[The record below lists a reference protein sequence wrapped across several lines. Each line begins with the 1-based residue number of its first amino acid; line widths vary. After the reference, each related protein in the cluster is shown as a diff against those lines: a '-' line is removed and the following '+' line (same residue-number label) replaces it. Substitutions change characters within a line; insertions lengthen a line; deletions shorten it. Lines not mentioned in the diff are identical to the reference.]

1 MQEPVQM
8 SKTQPDNTTQANGG
22 RRVRYLDVGDAGD
35 GQRLDNFLLAR
46 YKHIPKSRLYRTIRS
61 GEVRVNSRRAKP
73 HHRLGAGD
81 RVRVPPLEA
90 APVRATPVGD
100 GDIAALERRI
110 LHEDG
115 ELIVINKPANRA
127 AHAGTGHNYGVVD
140 VLRRMRPADDV
151 QLAHR
156 LDKSTSGCLAAA
168 KSRGALLRLHAAF
181 RAGEVEK
188 RYHALVVGRW
198 DAPGEVS
205 QALARGPQR
214 LHADDDGKAATSRF
228 QVLRQCKGHTLVEVQ
243 LLTGRTHQIRV
254 HAAHCGH
261 PVAGDR
267 KYGDFTANRTLAKM
281 GLKRMFLHARRLAFQ
296 WNGKTLACEA
306 PLPEELEALLKQL

>member
-1 MQEPVQM
+1 MPINKAQM
-8 SKTQPDNTTQANGG
+8 NNTAGADGG

-46 YKHIPKSRLYRTIRS
+46 YRHIPKSRLYRTIRS

-73 HHRLGAGD
+73 HQRLGAGD

-90 APVRATPVGD
+90 APLRATPVGAA
-100 GDIAALERRI
+100 DIAALERRI

-115 ELIVINKPANRA
+115 ELIIIDKPANRA
-127 AHAGTGHNYGVVD
+127 AHAGTGHNFGVVD
-140 VLRRMRPADDV
+140 VLRRMRPDDDV
-151 QLAHR
+151 QLGHR

-168 KSRGALLRLHAAF
+168 KSRGALRRLHAVF

-198 DAPGEVS
+198 DAPREVS

-214 LHADDDGKAATSRF
+214 LRADDDGKPATSRF
-228 QVLRQCKGHTLVEVQ
+228 KVLRRCKGHTLVEVR

-267 KYGDFTANRTLAKM
+267 KYGDFAANRSLAKM
-281 GLKRMFLHARRLAFQ
+281 GLKRMFLHARRLAFE
-296 WNGKTLACEA
+296 WNGKTLECEA
-306 PLPEELEALLKQL
+306 PLPEELETLLKQLQKG

>member
-1 MQEPVQM
+1 MQMNKVQ
-8 SKTQPDNTTQANGG
+8 TNHTTEADGG
-22 RRVRYLDVGDAGD
+22 RRVRYLKVGDAGD

-73 HHRLGAGD
+73 HQRLGAGD

-90 APVRATPVGD
+90 APVRATSVGD

-140 VLRRMRPADDV
+140 VLRRMRPDDDV

-168 KSRGALLRLHAAF
+168 KSRAALLRLHNAF
-181 RAGEVEK
+181 RAGDVDK
-188 RYHALVVGRW
+188 RYNALVIGRW

-228 QVLRQCKGHTLVEVQ
+228 KVLRRCKGHTLVEVR

-267 KYGDFTANRTLAKM
+267 KYGNFTANRTLAKM
-281 GLKRMFLHARRLAFQ
+281 GLKRMFLHARRLAFE

-306 PLPEELEALLKQL
+306 PLPDELEALLKQL

>member
-1 MQEPVQM
+1 MPINKAQM
-8 SKTQPDNTTQANGG
+8 NNTAGADGG

-46 YKHIPKSRLYRTIRS
+46 YRHIPKSRLYRTIRS

-73 HHRLGAGD
+73 HQRLGAGD

-90 APVRATPVGD
+90 APLRATPVGAA
-100 GDIAALERRI
+100 DIAALERRI

-115 ELIVINKPANRA
+115 ELIIIDKPANRA
-127 AHAGTGHNYGVVD
+127 AHAGTGHNFGVVD
-140 VLRRMRPADDV
+140 VLRRMRPDDDV
-151 QLAHR
+151 QLGHR

-168 KSRGALLRLHAAF
+168 KSRGALRRLHAVF

-198 DAPGEVS
+198 DAPREVS

-214 LHADDDGKAATSRF
+214 LRADDDGKPATSRF
-228 QVLRQCKGHTLVEVQ
+228 KVLRRCKGHTLVEVR

-267 KYGDFTANRTLAKM
+267 KYGDFTANRSLAKM
-281 GLKRMFLHARRLAFQ
+281 GLKRMFLHARRLAFE
-296 WNGKTLACEA
+296 WNGKTLECEA
-306 PLPEELEALLKQL
+306 PLPEELETLLKQLQKG